1 MSPRGPR
8 PPDPRKSAKRQW
20 PRKGEHRRPP
30 QGAPARPLANGE
42 VVLYGWHTV
51 TAALQNPARRV
62 RKLYATENAAR
73 RLAEDG
79 IAPTVE
85 PEVVRPDVI
94 ARRLSPDAVHNGLLA
109 EADPLP
115 SPELEELPGDGMVL
129 VLDQITDPHNVG
141 AILRTAAAFAVAAV
155 VTTARHSPEATG
167 VLAKSASGALEY
179 VPIVSVQNLARA
191 LETLRDRGWLLVG
204 LDSTGDT
211 DLADAGLRAPLALVL
226 GAEGKGLRQLTR
238 ETCRVVAR
246 LDMPGEIKS
255 LNVSNAAVLALYIGA
270 SRLGG
275 SK

>member
-115 SPELEELPGDGMVL
+115 SPEL
-129 VLDQITDPHNVG
+129 
-141 AILRTAAAFAVAAV
+141 
-155 VTTARHSPEATG
+155 
-167 VLAKSASGALEY
+167 
-179 VPIVSVQNLARA
+179 
-191 LETLRDRGWLLVG
+191 
-204 LDSTGDT
+204 
-211 DLADAGLRAPLALVL
+211 
-226 GAEGKGLRQLTR
+226 
-238 ETCRVVAR
+238 
-246 LDMPGEIKS
+246 
-255 LNVSNAAVLALYIGA
+255 
-270 SRLGG
+270 
-275 SK
+275 